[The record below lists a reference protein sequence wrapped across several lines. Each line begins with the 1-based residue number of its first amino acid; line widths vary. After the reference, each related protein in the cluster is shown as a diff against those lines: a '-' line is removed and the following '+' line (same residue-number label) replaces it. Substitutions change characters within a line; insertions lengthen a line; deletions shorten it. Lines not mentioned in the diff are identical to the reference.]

1 MQERPDLSEMKS
13 NLMVNNAR
21 MKAELSLLEDTI
33 LQMLSA
39 SQGNILDDENL
50 INTLAV
56 SKVYNTGLA
65 IATLARKKLHCNHR
79 NSHHPSD
86 NATHLAVA
94 VDLFIVYIVTAVL
107 CLACT
112 EDTLEQSSYNMRRSA
127 MQCNAVVQHS
137 PLCAQA
143 ALR

>member
-1 MQERPDLSEMKS
+1 MMQERPDLSEMKS

-56 SKVYNTGLA
+56 SKVNTPALADVNAGLQE
-65 IATLARKKLHCNHR
+65 T
-79 NSHHPSD
+79 
-86 NATHLAVA
+86 
-94 VDLFIVYIVTAVL
+94 VL
-107 CLACT
+107 
-112 EDTLEQSSYNMRRSA
+112 QSPESLS
-127 MQCNAVVQHS
+127 S
-137 PLCAQA
+137 I
-143 ALR
+143 

>member
-1 MQERPDLSEMKS
+1 LSEMKS

-56 SKVYNTGLA
+56 SKVYNAALA
-65 IATLARKKLHCNHR
+65 GVTLGCKRMHCDHWNAHLL
-79 NSHHPSD
+79 SD
-86 NATHLAVA
+86 SATHLAITVTVYCVSCQGCA
-94 VDLFIVYIVTAVL
+94 MLDL
-107 CLACT
+107 
-112 EDTLEQSSYNMRRSA
+112 SRRWIAKSQLKHA
-127 MQCNAVVQHS
+127 MDATQ
-137 PLCAQA
+137 
-143 ALR
+143 

>member
-1 MQERPDLSEMKS
+1 LSEMKS

-56 SKVYNTGLA
+56 SKVNTPALADVNAGLQE
-65 IATLARKKLHCNHR
+65 T
-79 NSHHPSD
+79 
-86 NATHLAVA
+86 
-94 VDLFIVYIVTAVL
+94 VL
-107 CLACT
+107 
-112 EDTLEQSSYNMRRSA
+112 QSPESLS
-127 MQCNAVVQHS
+127 S
-137 PLCAQA
+137 I
-143 ALR
+143 

>member
-56 SKVYNTGLA
+56 SKVYNA
-65 IATLARKKLHCNHR
+65 AVADATLACKRLHCNYR
-79 NSHHPSD
+79 N
-86 NATHLAVA
+86 THLP
-94 VDLFIVYIVTAVL
+94 
-107 CLACT
+107 
-112 EDTLEQSSYNMRRSA
+112 SA
-127 MQCNAVVQHS
+127 MQCI
-137 PLCAQA
+137 
-143 ALR
+143 

>member
-56 SKVYNTGLA
+56 SKVYNAALA
-65 IATLARKKLHCNHR
+65 VATLAL
-79 NSHHPSD
+79 
-86 NATHLAVA
+86 
-94 VDLFIVYIVTAVL
+94 
-107 CLACT
+107 
-112 EDTLEQSSYNMRRSA
+112 
-127 MQCNAVVQHS
+127 
-137 PLCAQA
+137 
-143 ALR
+143 

>member
-56 SKVYNTGLA
+56 SKVNTPALADVNAGLQE
-65 IATLARKKLHCNHR
+65 T
-79 NSHHPSD
+79 
-86 NATHLAVA
+86 
-94 VDLFIVYIVTAVL
+94 VL
-107 CLACT
+107 
-112 EDTLEQSSYNMRRSA
+112 QSPESLS
-127 MQCNAVVQHS
+127 S
-137 PLCAQA
+137 I
-143 ALR
+143 

>member
-13 NLMVNNAR
+13 SLMVNNAR

-56 SKVYNTGLA
+56 SKVYNAALA
-65 IATLARKKLHCNHR
+65 VATLAL
-79 NSHHPSD
+79 
-86 NATHLAVA
+86 
-94 VDLFIVYIVTAVL
+94 
-107 CLACT
+107 
-112 EDTLEQSSYNMRRSA
+112 
-127 MQCNAVVQHS
+127 
-137 PLCAQA
+137 
-143 ALR
+143 